1 MSIFKWQRIQFH
13 QILIKTYNKYIQENE
28 WPHTICGLGFES
40 QAHHLR
46 FNLFTFKLCDVKRTK
61 INKKRPGLAHILI
74 YLGKLAKIRLI
85 EAKAKTVYS
94 GQFSI

>member
-61 INKKRPGLAHILI
+61 INKKEAGTGPYFNIFR
-74 YLGKLAKIRLI
+74 KI
-85 EAKAKTVYS
+85 
-94 GQFSI
+94 GQNTSHRDKSKDSL

>member
-13 QILIKTYNKYIQENE
+13 QILIKTYNKYIQE
-28 WPHTICGLGFES
+28 
-40 QAHHLR
+40 
-46 FNLFTFKLCDVKRTK
+46 NLFTFKLCDVKRTK

-85 EAKAKTVYS
+85 ETKVKTVYS